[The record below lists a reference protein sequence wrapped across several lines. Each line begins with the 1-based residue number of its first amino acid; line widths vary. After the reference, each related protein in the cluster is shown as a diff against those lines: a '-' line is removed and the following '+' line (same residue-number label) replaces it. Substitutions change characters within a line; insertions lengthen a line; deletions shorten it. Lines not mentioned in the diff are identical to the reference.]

1 MKVRN
6 LFLRNGKGKLAGATV
21 YQSNGQTL
29 MREIVTPA
37 NPQTKAQMI
46 QRIIMHTVMASYAK
60 MKEITDHSFEGKK
73 AGADTMAFFMKE
85 NLLRLRNRV
94 ARGQEQGMSL
104 WDMYNFAPLGMSGY
118 TPNEYL
124 VSMGS
129 LPRVDTTFDEDDAAG
144 YCHILALPT
153 SGGQTYQ
160 DVCDA
165 LGLQR
170 GDQLTFM
177 IIKKVG
183 NGDDYGSNEFV
194 FCRVILDPTLVD
206 GTPAPMSTPF
216 ISGTSIN
223 MPSVRNENTEAF
235 AFKFNV
241 DEHFPTSETFVYGL
255 TGFPG
260 GHTVMQAGVIVS
272 RELSGNWLRSTC
284 YLQKNDDGGLTTYSL
299 MDCLDMSDG
308 VRDGIY
314 TPNSRFLNNAG
325 RSGNGSQ
332 ATTNGLTLPVFDAN
346 GSGVIDIYNPVRYA
360 TIVAVSSVMGR
371 YGAHD
376 RLYYVGIDANG
387 KKYELR
393 IADQASDKYGRVLA
407 YEGNDDEI
415 NPNLVM
421 SAAGV
426 SEGWLGPRDDE
437 SEDNRWPE
445 YSDNVLLI
453 LDGQSAT
460 AAGQSSIQEQY
471 MWFFN
476 HGCIPATFGIE

>member
-29 MREIVTPA
+29 MREIVSPA
-37 NPQTKAQMI
+37 NPKTKAQMI
-46 QRIIMHTVMASYAK
+46 QRIIMHTVMSSYAK

-85 NLLRLRNRV
+85 NLLRLRSRV
-94 ARGQEQGMSL
+94 ARGQEQGLSL

-129 LPRVDTTFDEDDAAG
+129 LPRVDTTFDENDAAG

-170 GDQLTFM
+170 GDQLTFL

-183 NGDDYGSNEFV
+183 NGDEYGSNEFV

-223 MPSVRNENTEAF
+223 CPSARNENTELF

-241 DEHFPTSETFVYGL
+241 DENFPASETFVYGL

-260 GHTVMQAGVIVS
+260 GLTVMQAGIIVS

-284 YLQKNDDGGLTTYSL
+284 YLQKSGDGGLTTYSL

-308 VRDGIY
+308 VRDGIF

-325 RSGNGSQ
+325 RSSSGSDVQSGALILPISDPTRTNAAAGNPTANLVSI
-332 ATTNGLTLPVFDAN
+332 TMENLPDNSPNHNVTPYLIAIDDHGKRYIVVMAN
-346 GSGVIDIYNPVRYA
+346 
-360 TIVAVSSVMGR
+360 
-371 YGAHD
+371 
-376 RLYYVGIDANG
+376 
-387 KKYELR
+387 
-393 IADQASDKYGRVLA
+393 QASDKYGRVF
-407 YEGNDDEI
+407 GNYNIYGQIET
-415 NPNLVM
+415 
-421 SAAGV
+421 V
-426 SEGWLGPRDDE
+426 SRIPEGWEGPYDE
-437 SEDNRWPE
+437 EGDNPYPE
-445 YSDNVLLI
+445 YSNNIVMVGYTPQI
-453 LDGQSAT
+453 EGASTYQET
-460 AAGQSSIQEQY
+460 AL
-471 MWFFN
+471 WFLN
-476 HGCIPATFGIE
+476 RGVAPEVFGIEQ

>member
-1 MKVRN
+1 MKVKS

-29 MREIVTPA
+29 MREIVSPA

-46 QRIIMHTVMASYAK
+46 QRIIMHTVMSSYSK
-60 MKEITDHSFEGKK
+60 LKEITDHSFEGKK

-94 ARGQEQGMSL
+94 ARSQEQGESL
-104 WDMYNFAPLGMSGY
+104 WDIYNFAPLGMTGY

-129 LPRVDTTFDEDDAAG
+129 LPRVETTFDEDDSDG
-144 YCHILALPT
+144 FCHIAALPT
-153 SGGQTYQ
+153 DGGQTYQ

-183 NGDDYGSNEFV
+183 DGNEYGSNEFV
-194 FCRVILDPTLVD
+194 FCRVILDPTLPD
-206 GTPAPMSTPF
+206 GTPAPMTTPF
-216 ISGTSIN
+216 ITGVSIN
-223 MPSVRNENTEAF
+223 MPSVRNENTDLF

-241 DEHFPTSETFVYGL
+241 DAHFPSSETFVYGL

-260 GHTVMQAGVIVS
+260 ARKVMQAGVIVS

-284 YLQKNDDGGLTTYSL
+284 YLQKRDDGGLTTYSL

-325 RSGNGSQ
+325 RAASPSEDAVDYFEFGISPMGAPGNFATKAKIVGFTTEYLLEYNS
-332 ATTNGLTLPVFDAN
+332 TTNSHYYQLAVDTEGNKYA
-346 GSGVIDIYNPVRYA
+346 VR
-360 TIVAVSSVMGR
+360 IGDQSS
-371 YGAHD
+371 D
-376 RLYYVGIDANG
+376 R
-387 KKYELR
+387 
-393 IADQASDKYGRVLA
+393 YGRVLGSNDPNQRA
-407 YEGNDDEI
+407 TLSTTPSGYGHTVPVPPAEEGDPLNNTIIIGTTNNGSFGQEET
-415 NPNLVM
+415 M
-421 SAAGV
+421 
-426 SEGWLGPRDDE
+426 WL
-437 SEDNRWPE
+437 
-445 YSDNVLLI
+445 L
-453 LDGQSAT
+453 
-460 AAGQSSIQEQY
+460 
-471 MWFFN
+471 N
-476 HGCIPATFGIE
+476 HGCTLEQLGLISI

>member
-29 MREIVTPA
+29 MREIVTPT

-46 QRIIMHTVMASYAK
+46 QRIIMHTVMSSYAK

-94 ARGQEQGMSL
+94 ARSQEQGMSL
-104 WDMYNFAPLGMSGY
+104 WDVYNFAPLGMSGY

-129 LPRVDTTFDEDDAAG
+129 LPRVDTTFNEDDVDG
-144 YCHILALPT
+144 FCHIEALPS
-153 SGGQTYQ
+153 SGGRTYQ

-183 NGDDYGSNEFV
+183 NGDTYGSNEFV
-194 FCRVILDPTLVD
+194 FCRVILDPTLPD

-216 ISGTSIN
+216 IAGTAIN
-223 MPSVRNENTEAF
+223 LPSVRNENTELF
-235 AFKFNV
+235 QFKFNV
-241 DEHFPTSETFVYGL
+241 DAHFPDSETFVYGL

-272 RELSGNWLRSTC
+272 REMSGNWLRSTC

-314 TPNSRFLNNAG
+314 TPNSRYLNNAG
-325 RSGNGSQ
+325 RAATPNADAVDSFDFPISDDGSPEHADGAAHIVGFSTQYLEKTGGGSSYYYQLAVDTEGKLYSCRIGNTGSSKF
-332 ATTNGLTLPVFDAN
+332 GRIL
-346 GSGVIDIYNPVRYA
+346 GS
-360 TIVAVSSVMGR
+360 S
-371 YGAHD
+371 
-376 RLYYVGIDANG
+376 
-387 KKYELR
+387 
-393 IADQASDKYGRVLA
+393 
-407 YEGNDDEI
+407 
-415 NPNLVM
+415 NPNEANTV
-421 SAAGV
+421 SAQPTGY
-426 SEGWLGPRDDE
+426 GLGPIDPQTE
-437 SEDNRWPE
+437 QPELLNNTIIIGTSGWSEAQVEWL
-445 YSDNVLLI
+445 V
-453 LDGQSAT
+453 A
-460 AAGQSSIQEQY
+460 
-471 MWFFN
+471 
-476 HGCIPATFGIE
+476 HGCTLVQLGII